1 MNKLRVLVLMHPD
14 HVPPDSVEGLT
25 PQEALAL
32 KAEFDIV
39 QCLRKLG
46 HDVRALG
53 VQDEFLP
60 IRDAVEEFKP
70 HVVFNLLE
78 EFHNNVLFDQNVV
91 SLLELLRVPYTGC
104 NPRGLVLARSKSLS
118 KKLLAYHRIPV
129 PDFLVIQR
137 GHRTRRPRK
146 LGFPLIVKSLM
157 EHASYGI
164 AQASLVE
171 DDQRLAERVAF
182 VHESIGTDA
191 IAERFIEGREIY
203 VGVLG
208 NDRLVALPPLELVF
222 DNMPANSALIAT
234 ARVKHDLAYQA
245 RRGIAL
251 KAAEGIDPEVEER
264 IARFAKRIYRTLE
277 LDGYA
282 RIDFRL
288 SANNIPY
295 FLDANP
301 NPDISDGEEL
311 ASAAALVDMNYGD
324 LVSRILSLAIRRGAI
339 GSAQPR

>member
-1 MNKLRVLVLMHPD
+1 MKKLRVLVLMHPD
-14 HVPPDSVEGLT
+14 HVPPDSLDGLS

-39 QCLRKLG
+39 HCLQKLG
-46 HDVRALG
+46 HDARPLG

-70 HVVFNLLE
+70 DIVFNLLE
-78 EFHNNVLFDQNVV
+78 EFHRNVLFDQNVV

-104 NPRGLVLARSKSLS
+104 NPRGLILARSKSLS
-118 KKLLAYHRIPV
+118 KKLLAYHRIPI
-129 PDFLVIQR
+129 PDFIVIPRGQR
-137 GHRTRRPRK
+137 VRRPRK
-146 LGFPLIVKSLM
+146 LEFPLFVKSLM

-164 AQASLVE
+164 SQASLVE
-171 DDQRLAERVAF
+171 DDEKLAERVAF
-182 VHESIGTDA
+182 VHENIGTDA
-191 IAERFIEGREIY
+191 IAERFIKGREIY

-208 NDRLVALPPLELVF
+208 NDRLIALPPLELVME
-222 DNMPANSALIAT
+222 NKPANAELIAT
-234 ARVKHDLAYQA
+234 AKVKHDLAYQA
-245 RRGIAL
+245 KRGVTL
-251 KAAEGIDPEVEER
+251 AAAQELEPDVAER

-288 SANNIPY
+288 SADNIPY

-311 ASAAALVDMNYGD
+311 ASAAALVGMSYGD
-324 LVSRILSLAIRRGAI
+324 LISRILSLGLRRG
-339 GSAQPR
+339 GSASS

>member
-1 MNKLRVLVLMHPD
+1 MKKLRVLVLMHPD
-14 HVPPDSVEGLT
+14 HVPPDSLEGLT
-25 PQEALAL
+25 SQEALAL
-32 KAEFDIV
+32 KAEFDVV

-46 HDVRALG
+46 HEPRPLG

-60 IRDAVEEFKP
+60 IRDTVEEFKP
-70 HVVFNLLE
+70 HVVFNMLE
-78 EFHNNVLFDQNVV
+78 EFHSNMLFDQNVV

-104 NPRGLVLARSKSLS
+104 NPRGLILARSKSLG

-129 PDFLVIQR
+129 PDFLVIPR
-137 GHRTRRPRK
+137 GHRTRRPKK
-146 LGFPLIVKSLM
+146 LEFPLFVKSLI

-171 DDQRLAERVAF
+171 DDEKLAERVAF

-208 NDRLVALPPLELVF
+208 NDRLVALPPIELVF
-222 DNMPANSALIAT
+222 ENMPANAALIAT
-234 ARVKHDLAYQA
+234 AKVKHDLAYQA
-245 RRGIAL
+245 KRGITL
-251 KAAEGIDPEVEER
+251 HAAEGLEPDVKER
-264 IARFAKRIYRTLE
+264 IARLAKRIYKTLE

-288 SANNIPY
+288 SASNVPY

-311 ASAAALVDMNYGD
+311 ASAAALIGMTYRD
-324 LVSRILSLAIRRGAI
+324 LISRIVSLGLRRGAT
-339 GSAQPR
+339 GG

>member
-1 MNKLRVLVLMHPD
+1 MKKLRVLVLMHPD
-14 HVPPDSVEGLT
+14 HVPPDSLDGLT
-25 PQEALAL
+25 AQEALAL
-32 KAEFDIV
+32 QAEFDIV

-46 HDVRALG
+46 HEARPLG

-70 HVVFNLLE
+70 HIVFNLLE

-104 NPRGLVLARSKSLS
+104 NPRGLILARSKSLS

-129 PDFLVIQR
+129 PDFLVIPR
-137 GHRTRRPRK
+137 GHRTRRPKK
-146 LGFPLIVKSLM
+146 LEFPLFVKSLM

-171 DDQRLAERVAF
+171 DDERLAERVAF

-208 NDRLVALPPLELVF
+208 NERLVALPPLELVF
-222 DNMPANSALIAT
+222 ENRPANAPLIAT
-234 ARVKHDLAYQA
+234 AKAKHDLAYQA
-245 RRGIAL
+245 KRGIVL
-251 KAAEGIDPEVEER
+251 EPAEGLEPEVAER

-288 SANNIPY
+288 SSETVPY

-311 ASAAALVDMNYGD
+311 ASAAELVGMTYGE
-324 LVSRILSLAIRRGAI
+324 LISRILRLGMRRGA
-339 GSAQPR
+339 GGR

>member
-1 MNKLRVLVLMHPD
+1 VKKLRVLVLMHPD
-14 HVPPDSVEGLT
+14 HVPPDSLEGLT

-32 KAEFDIV
+32 KAEYDIV
-39 QCLRKLG
+39 QILRQLG
-46 HDVRALG
+46 HEARALG

-78 EFHNNVLFDQNVV
+78 EFHHNVLFDQNVV

-118 KKLLAYHRIPV
+118 KKLLAYHRIPF
-129 PDFLVIQR
+129 PDFLVVPR
-137 GHRTRRPRK
+137 GHRTRRPKK

-157 EHASYGI
+157 EHSSYGI
-164 AQASLVE
+164 SQASKVE
-171 DDQRLAERVAF
+171 DDEKLAERVTF

-191 IAERFIEGREIY
+191 IAERYIEGREIY
-203 VGVLG
+203 VGVIG
-208 NDRLVALPPLELVF
+208 NDRLVALPPIELVF
-222 DNMPANSALIAT
+222 ENMPANAALIAT
-234 ARVKHDLAYQA
+234 AKVKHDLAYQA
-245 RRGIAL
+245 KRGIAL
-251 KAAEGIDPEVEER
+251 KAVEGLEPEVMER
-264 IARFAKRIYRTLE
+264 IARFAKRIYHTLE

-288 SANNIPY
+288 SSDNVPY

-311 ASAAALVDMNYGD
+311 ASAAALVGMSYGD
-324 LVSRILSLAIRRGAI
+324 LISRILGFALKRGTAS
-339 GSAQPR
+339 GA

>member
-1 MNKLRVLVLMHPD
+1 MKKLRVLVLMHPD
-14 HVPPDSVEGLT
+14 HVPPDSLEGLT

-32 KAEFDIV
+32 KAEYDIV
-39 QCLRKLG
+39 QCVRTLG
-46 HDVRALG
+46 HEARALG

-78 EFHNNVLFDQNVV
+78 EFHHNVLFDQNVV

-118 KKLLAYHRIPV
+118 KKLLAYHRIPS
-129 PDFLVIQR
+129 PDFLVILK
-137 GHRTRRPRK
+137 GHRTRRPKK
-146 LGFPLIVKSLM
+146 LQFPLIVKSLM
-157 EHASYGI
+157 EHSSYGI
-164 AQASLVE
+164 SQASKVE
-171 DDQRLAERVAF
+171 DDEKLAERVTF
-182 VHESIGTDA
+182 IHESIGTDA

-203 VGVLG
+203 VGVIG
-208 NDRLVALPPLELVF
+208 NDRLVALPPIELVF
-222 DNMPANSALIAT
+222 ENMPANAALIAT
-234 ARVKHDLAYQA
+234 AKVKHDLAYQA
-245 RRGIAL
+245 KRGIAL
-251 KAAEGIDPEVEER
+251 KAVEGLEPEVMDR
-264 IARFAKRIYRTLE
+264 IARLAKRIYKTLE

-288 SANNIPY
+288 SSDNVPY

-311 ASAAALVDMNYGD
+311 ASAAAMVGMDYGD
-324 LVSRILSLAIRRGAI
+324 LVSRIMGFGMKRGTGA
-339 GSAQPR
+339 A

>member
-1 MNKLRVLVLMHPD
+1 MKKLRVLVLMHPD
-14 HVPPDSVEGLT
+14 HVPPDSLDGLS

-39 QCLRKLG
+39 QCIRRLG
-46 HDVRALG
+46 HEARALG

-70 HVVFNLLE
+70 HIVFNLLE
-78 EFHNNVLFDQNVV
+78 EFHRNVLFDQNVV

-104 NPRGLVLARSKSLS
+104 NPRGLILARSKSLS
-118 KKLLAYHRIPV
+118 KKLLAYHRIPI
-129 PDFLVIQR
+129 PDFIVIPR
-137 GHRTRRPRK
+137 GQRTRRPRK
-146 LGFPLIVKSLM
+146 LEFPLFVKSLM

-164 AQASLVE
+164 SQASLV
-171 DDQRLAERVAF
+171 DDDEKLAERVAF
-182 VHESIGTDA
+182 VHENIGTDA
-191 IAERFIEGREIY
+191 IAERFIKGREIY

-208 NDRLVALPPLELVF
+208 NERLIALPPLELVIE
-222 DNMPANSALIAT
+222 NKPANAELIAT
-234 ARVKHDLAYQA
+234 AKVKHDLAYQA
-245 RRGIAL
+245 RRGVTLA
-251 KAAEGIDPEVEER
+251 AAEGLEPEVAER
-264 IARFAKRIYRTLE
+264 ISRLAKRIYRTLE

-288 SANNIPY
+288 SADNIPY

-311 ASAAALVDMNYGD
+311 ASAAGLIGMNYGD
-324 LVSRILSLAIRRGAI
+324 LISRILKLGLNRRT
-339 GSAQPR
+339 P

>member
-1 MNKLRVLVLMHPD
+1 MKKLRVLVLMHPD
-14 HVPPDSVEGLT
+14 HVPPDSLDGLS

-39 QCLRKLG
+39 QCIRKLG
-46 HDVRALG
+46 HEARPLG

-78 EFHNNVLFDQNVV
+78 EFHHNVLFDQNVV

-104 NPRGLVLARSKSLS
+104 NPRGLILARSKSLS
-118 KKLLAYHRIPV
+118 KKLLAYHRIPI
-129 PDFLVIQR
+129 PDFLVIPR
-137 GHRTRRPRK
+137 GQRTRRPKK
-146 LGFPLIVKSLM
+146 LEFPLFVKSLM

-164 AQASLVE
+164 SQASLVE
-171 DDQRLAERVAF
+171 DDEKLAERVAF
-182 VHESIGTDA
+182 VHDNIGTDA
-191 IAERFIEGREIY
+191 IAERFIKGREIY

-208 NDRLVALPPLELVF
+208 NERLVALPPLELVIE
-222 DNMPANSALIAT
+222 NKPANAELIAT
-234 ARVKHDLAYQA
+234 AKVKHDLAYQA
-245 RRGIAL
+245 KRGVTLA
-251 KAAEGIDPEVEER
+251 AAEGLEPEVAER

-288 SANNIPY
+288 SADNVPY

-311 ASAAALVDMNYGD
+311 ASAAALVGMNYGD
-324 LVSRILSLAIRRGAI
+324 LISRILSLGIRRHAGN
-339 GSAQPR
+339 

>member
-1 MNKLRVLVLMHPD
+1 MKKLRVLVLMHPD
-14 HVPPDSVEGLT
+14 HVPPDSLDGLS

-32 KAEFDIV
+32 KAEYDIV
-39 QCLRKLG
+39 QVLRKLG
-46 HDVRALG
+46 HEARALG

-78 EFHNNVLFDQNVV
+78 EFHHNVLFDQNVV

-118 KKLLAYHRIPV
+118 KKLLAYHRIPI
-129 PDFLVIQR
+129 PDFLVVPK
-137 GHRTRRPRK
+137 GHRTKRPRN
-146 LGFPLIVKSLM
+146 LEFPLIVKSLM

-164 AQASLVE
+164 SQASKVE
-171 DDQRLAERVAF
+171 DDERLAERVKF

-191 IAERFIEGREIY
+191 IAERYIAGREIY

-208 NDRLVALPPLELVF
+208 NDRLVALPPIELVF
-222 DNMPANSALIAT
+222 ENMPANAALIAT
-234 ARVKHDLAYQA
+234 AKVKHDVAYQA
-245 RRGIAL
+245 KRGIAL
-251 KAAEGIDPEVEER
+251 KAVEGLEQEVMDR
-264 IARFAKRIYRTLE
+264 IARLAKRIYKTLE

-288 SANNIPY
+288 SADNVPY

-311 ASAAALVDMNYGD
+311 ASAAAMVGLGFGD
-324 LVSRILSLAIRRGAI
+324 LFSKILGFALMRGT
-339 GSAQPR
+339 GSAA

>member
-1 MNKLRVLVLMHPD
+1 MKKLRVLVLMHPD
-14 HVPPDSVEGLT
+14 HVPPDSLDGLS
-25 PQEALAL
+25 PQQALAL

-46 HDVRALG
+46 HEARALG

-60 IRDAVEEFKP
+60 IRDTVEEFKP

-78 EFHNNVLFDQNVV
+78 EFHHNVLFDQNVV

-104 NPRGLVLARSKSLS
+104 NPRGLILARSKSLS

-129 PDFLVIQR
+129 PDFLVIPR

-146 LGFPLIVKSLM
+146 LEFPLFVKSLM

-164 AQASLVE
+164 SQASLVE
-171 DDQRLAERVAF
+171 DDEKLAERVAF
-182 VHESIGTDA
+182 VHDNVATDA
-191 IAERFIEGREIY
+191 IAERFIAGREIY

-208 NDRLVALPPLELVF
+208 NERLVALPPLELVIE
-222 DNMPANSALIAT
+222 NKPANAALIAT

-245 RRGIAL
+245 KRGVTLA
-251 KAAEGIDPEVEER
+251 AAEGLEPEVAER
-264 IARFAKRIYRTLE
+264 ISRLAKRIYRTLE

-288 SANNIPY
+288 SADNVPY

-301 NPDISDGEEL
+301 NPDISDGEEI
-311 ASAAALVDMNYGD
+311 ASAAGLVGMTYGD
-324 LVSRILSLAIRRGAI
+324 LISRILRLGLRRG
-339 GSAQPR
+339 GDPRGV

>member
-1 MNKLRVLVLMHPD
+1 VKKLRVLVLMHPD
-14 HVPPDSVEGLT
+14 HVPPDSLDGLE

-46 HDVRALG
+46 HEARPLG

-78 EFHNNVLFDQNVV
+78 EFHRNVLFDQNVV

-104 NPRGLVLARSKSLS
+104 NPRGLILARSKSLS

-129 PDFLVIQR
+129 PDFLVIPR

-146 LGFPLIVKSLM
+146 LEFPLFVKSLM

-171 DDQRLAERVAF
+171 DDEKLAERVGF
-182 VHESIGTDA
+182 VHENIGTDA
-191 IAERFIEGREIY
+191 IAERFIAGREIY

-208 NDRLVALPPLELVF
+208 NERLVALPPLELVIE
-222 DNMPANSALIAT
+222 NKPANAALIAT
-234 ARVKHDLAYQA
+234 AKVKHDLAYQA
-245 RRGIAL
+245 KRGVTLA
-251 KAAEGIDPEVEER
+251 AAEGLAPEVAER
-264 IARFAKRIYRTLE
+264 ISRLAKRIYRTLE
-277 LDGYA
+277 LEGYA

-288 SANNIPY
+288 SAENVPY

-301 NPDISDGEEL
+301 NPDISDGEEI
-311 ASAAALVDMNYGD
+311 ASAAALVGMTYGD
-324 LVSRILSLAIRRGAI
+324 LISRILSLGLRRDAISR
-339 GSAQPR
+339 

>member
-1 MNKLRVLVLMHPD
+1 MKKLRVLVLMHPD
-14 HVPPDSVEGLT
+14 HVPPDSLEGLS

-39 QCLRKLG
+39 QCIRKLG
-46 HDVRALG
+46 HEARALG

-78 EFHNNVLFDQNVV
+78 EFHHNVLFDQNVV

-104 NPRGLVLARSKSLS
+104 NPRGLILARSKSLS
-118 KKLLAYHRIPV
+118 KKLLAYHRIPI
-129 PDFLVIQR
+129 PDFLVIPR
-137 GHRTRRPRK
+137 GHRTRRPKK
-146 LGFPLIVKSLM
+146 LQFPLFVKSLM

-164 AQASLVE
+164 SQASLV
-171 DDQRLAERVAF
+171 DDDEKLAERVAF
-182 VHESIGTDA
+182 VHENVGTDA
-191 IAERFIEGREIY
+191 IAERFIKGREIY

-208 NDRLVALPPLELVF
+208 NERLIALPPLELVME
-222 DNMPANSALIAT
+222 NKPANAELIAT
-234 ARVKHDLAYQA
+234 AKVKHDLAYQA
-245 RRGIAL
+245 KRGVTLA
-251 KAAEGIDPEVEER
+251 AAEGLEPDVAER
-264 IARFAKRIYRTLE
+264 ISRLAKRIYRTLE

-288 SANNIPY
+288 SAENVPY

-311 ASAAALVDMNYGD
+311 ASAAELIGLDYGE
-324 LVSRILSLAIRRGAI
+324 LISRILSLGLRRGAS
-339 GSAQPR
+339 GSHV